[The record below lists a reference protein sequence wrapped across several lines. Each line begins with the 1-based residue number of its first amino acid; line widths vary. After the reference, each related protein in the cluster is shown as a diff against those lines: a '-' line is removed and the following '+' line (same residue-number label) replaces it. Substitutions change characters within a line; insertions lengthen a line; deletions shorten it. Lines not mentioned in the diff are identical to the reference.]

1 MTLAVKM
8 KEKGKYT
15 YNDYAS
21 WPDDER
27 WELIDGVAY
36 DMSPAPIIKHQTI
49 VGNFFAMLREAL
61 KGKSCVPI
69 VSPADVVFSEHDVV
83 QPDIIVVCEP
93 AKITEKN
100 IQGAP
105 DLVIEILSPSTT
117 SKDRW
122 KKKQLYEKNGVREY
136 VIVDPD
142 GQYVERY
149 LLDEQSLFDHGEM
162 FEIQQALTLKSLN
175 NLEIPLWEVFEV
187 QPEENPNPTN

>member
-1 MTLAVKM
+1 MTLAR
-8 KEKGKYT
+8 KEKENDKFT
-15 YNDYAS
+15 YDDYAG

-36 DMSPAPIIKHQTI
+36 DMSPAPIVKHQTI
-49 VGNFFAMLREAL
+49 VGNFFALLREAL
-61 KGKSCVPI
+61 KGKSCIPI
-69 VSPADVVFSEHDVV
+69 VSPVDVVFSKHDVV
-83 QPDIIVVCEP
+83 QPDIIVVCDP

-136 VIVDPD
+136 VIIDPD

-149 LLDEQSLFDHGEM
+149 LLDESLFDRGEM
-162 FEIQQALTLKSLN
+162 FEIQQALLLKSLN

-187 QPEENPNPTN
+187 QPNENPNPAN